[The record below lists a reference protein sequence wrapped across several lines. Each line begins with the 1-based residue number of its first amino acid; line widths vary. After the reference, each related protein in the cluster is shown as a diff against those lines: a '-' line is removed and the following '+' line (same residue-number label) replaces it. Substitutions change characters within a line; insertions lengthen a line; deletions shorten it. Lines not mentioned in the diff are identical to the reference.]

1 MPTKTT
7 LGSTTLAYSLR
18 TISAALEDIEVAN
31 KKLSAREKRVQALV
45 VKLFR
50 IAQESGESAAI
61 LKLQIS
67 MQREN
72 QVFTSVSNVL
82 KTRHDT
88 AKNAIGNIR

>member
-1 MPTKTT
+1 MPTKPT
-7 LGSTTLAYSLR
+7 LASTTLADCLR

-31 KKLSAREKRVQALV
+31 NKLSAREKRVQALV
-45 VKLFR
+45 ARLFR
-50 IAQESGESAAI
+50 LAQESGETAAI
-61 LKLQIS
+61 LKVQMS

-88 AKNAIGNIR
+88 VKNAIGNIR